1 MNRMINSIRS
11 IIDSRPFWLFL
22 FAAILSVSVYLA
34 LSASTYRI
42 GFPLDDAWIH
52 QTYARNFARF
62 GEWSYL
68 PNQPSAGS
76 TSPLWSFLLALG
88 YWLRIPYLYWTF
100 LLGGICLAALG
111 ILAARIINAV
121 APSESIASVLYGL
134 FLVFEWH
141 LVWSAVSGMETLL
154 FGLVSLVVMVG
165 LLRQK
170 PGWFILGLSV
180 GLSIW
185 LRPDGITLLGPVL
198 LSAVIAAGDWKRKMS
213 AVLSILIG
221 ALIFAIPYGLFNRSL
236 SGAWLPNTFFA
247 KQAEYAVIYHTPLG
261 TRVFQ
266 QIKTLLIGPAA
277 ILMPGFIW
285 GVLVFTRQK
294 KWNMIGMAIWVMGYI
309 SIYAYRLPVTYQ
321 HGRYLMPVLPVFFVL
336 ALIGMQEWVSRRVMA
351 FWHRV
356 LIKSWQLSLILL
368 TLIFFFLGG
377 RAYAQ
382 DVAVIES
389 EMVAAANW
397 IAANTPGDALIA
409 AHDIG
414 ALGYFGNRSL
424 LDLAGLISPDIIPFI
439 RDESRIAAY
448 LDEKDVDYLM
458 TFPDWYP
465 DLVKKGTLIFDT
477 EGKFSPAIG
486 GENMQIYRWH

>member
-1 MNRMINSIRS
+1 
-11 IIDSRPFWLFL
+11 
-22 FAAILSVSVYLA
+22 
-34 LSASTYRI
+34 
-42 GFPLDDAWIH
+42 
-52 QTYARNFARF
+52 
-62 GEWSYL
+62 
-68 PNQPSAGS
+68 
-76 TSPLWSFLLALG
+76 
-88 YWLRIPYLYWTF
+88 
-100 LLGGICLAALG
+100 
-111 ILAARIINAV
+111 
-121 APSESIASVLYGL
+121 
-134 FLVFEWH
+134 
-141 LVWSAVSGMETLL
+141 
-154 FGLVSLVVMVG
+154 MV
-165 LLRQK
+165 
-170 PGWFILGLSV
+170 
-180 GLSIW
+180 
-185 LRPDGITLLGPVL
+185 
-198 LSAVIAAGDWKRKMS
+198 
-213 AVLSILIG
+213 
-221 ALIFAIPYGLFNRSL
+221 
-236 SGAWLPNTFFA
+236 
-247 KQAEYAVIYHTPLG
+247 
-261 TRVFQ
+261 
-266 QIKTLLIGPAA
+266 
-277 ILMPGFIW
+277 
-285 GVLVFTRQK
+285 
-294 KWNMIGMAIWVMGYI
+294 IWVMGYI

-336 ALIGMQEWVSRRVMA
+336 ALIGMQEWVSRHVMA